1 MKKYKSD
8 ILYQYCYFSYHFNM
22 TLYASDNIVI
32 YDLMASIDVFNKT
45 KWKVKIQYA
54 PSYKQPT

>member
-1 MKKYKSD
+1 
-8 ILYQYCYFSYHFNM
+8 M

-45 KWKVKIQYA
+45 KWKVKIKYA